1 MTDKIDAATASMIK
15 NQEEKTGKSMDQ
27 WVTLV
32 RAMVS
37 HRVKREKV
45 GDVDAELIGWLK
57 EAYLG
62 A

>member
-1 MTDKIDAATASMIK
+1 MTNKIDAATAGMIK
-15 NQEEKTGKSMDQ
+15 NLEEKTGKSMDR

-37 HRVKREKV
+37 HRVKLEKV

-57 EAYLG
+57 EASLG